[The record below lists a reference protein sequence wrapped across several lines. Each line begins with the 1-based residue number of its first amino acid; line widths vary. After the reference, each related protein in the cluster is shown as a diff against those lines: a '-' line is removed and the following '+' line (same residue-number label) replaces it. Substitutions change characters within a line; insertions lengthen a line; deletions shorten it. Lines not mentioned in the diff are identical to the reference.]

1 MGRALRLAVMGVP
14 VGGGG
19 AAFGDGAA
27 IYGVSWD
34 GGSNPALTRT
44 DDAVGMVA
52 NVGVS
57 GGGPVDNDFDTAEI
71 FSEITEVTDALGNVF
86 VRIPKVYI
94 EKTATGAARTW
105 RVSKAGPGSMG
116 YLPACFWDFTNGVEL
131 DYIDVGK
138 YPAGL
143 DGSSRLTSKA
153 GEYPLIS
160 KNIVEFRDYAR
171 ANGAGYQQLDI
182 HVADLLQVLMII
194 EFATLDLQSVM
205 AGYTTGQYNAAH
217 VAVITEAAANRIVI
231 ANAQAAAYAVEQA
244 ISVGTSLGGNQ
255 VFYGRTITDIT
266 AYDASNM
273 ALEFDG
279 DPVDITAGN
288 IVYNTGWRSD
298 FSGWIEASSGS
309 ILSNSSGKYPMVY
322 RGIEN
327 VYGNVWQFVDGININ
342 EWRAWV
348 CRDADEY
355 ASNLFASP
363 YEQLAYVNHNA
374 NGYVVA
380 LGHDPARPFAALA
393 TAATGT
399 YADAGYRDYYAQGSG
414 QRIAQLGGHWYYGSA
429 AGPFYWYLYSSSA
442 SASVYIGG
450 RLVRKAV

>member
-1 MGRALRLAVMGVP
+1 MGRALRLATMGVP

-19 AAFGDGAA
+19 PAFGTGAA

-34 GGSNPALTRT
+34 GSSTPTLTRT
-44 DDAVGMVA
+44 DDSVGWTCEA
-52 NVGVS
+52 GVDA
-57 GGGPVDNDFDTAEI
+57 GVVTNDADSAEI

-86 VRIPKVYI
+86 VRIPKFYI

-105 RVSKAGPGSMG
+105 RISKAGPGSTG
-116 YLPACFWDFTNGVEL
+116 YLPACFWNFTNGVEL

-143 DGSSRLTSKA
+143 DGSNRLTSKA

-160 KNIVEFRDYAR
+160 RNIVQFRDYAQ

-182 HVADLLQVLMII
+182 HVADLLQVLMIV

-231 ANAQAAAYAVEQA
+231 ANAQAALYAVEQA

-255 VFYGRTITDIT
+255 VFHSRTITDIT
-266 AYDASNM
+266 VYDASNM

-298 FSGWIEASSGS
+298 FGGWIEASSGS
-309 ILSNSSGKYPMVY
+309 LVSNSSGKYPMVY

-327 VYGNVWQFVDGININ
+327 VYGNVWQFVDGVNIN
-342 EWRAWV
+342 DFQAWV

-363 YEQLAYVNHNA
+363 YEQLSYVNHNA

-393 TAATGT
+393 TAVTGT
-399 YADAGYRDYYAQGSG
+399 YADAGYKDYYYQNSG
-414 QRIAQLGGHWYYGSA
+414 QRIALLGGYWAYGSA
-429 AGPFYWYLYSSSA
+429 AGPFCWYLDFSSA
-442 SASVYIGG
+442 SAGVPVGG
-450 RLVRKAV
+450 RLVRKAG